1 MSLKSALLWII
12 ALEKD
17 LFTAALF
24 SSYGER
30 GGGGQGERTNK
41 QVRSKPSSNM
51 VCQRQVKVVAMV
63 MEVETSIQEKK
74 IELTQENR
82 LLCKLI
88 IPTLEEKKNLWKP
101 PYPV

>member
-1 MSLKSALLWII
+1 MSLKRALLWII

-24 SSYGER
+24 SSYG
-30 GGGGQGERTNK
+30 GGGGKQGEHTNK

-51 VCQRQVKVVAMV
+51 FCQRQVKVGAMV

-74 IELTQENR
+74 IELTQGRDCDAN
-82 LLCKLI
+82 
-88 IPTLEEKKNLWKP
+88 
-101 PYPV
+101 